1 MRAHNV
7 DVNALHDRTLLRLQ
21 AAPHAIHPLTPEEA
35 FFLARMIEY
44 VDESTRLIQTVI
56 DTIEAD
62 TTPPSTDVQRIHA
75 ALIKFRGNER
85 P

>member
-1 MRAHNV
+1 MTAHNV
-7 DVNALHDRTLLRLQ
+7 DVKALHERTLLRLQ
-21 AAPHAIHPLTPEEA
+21 AAPRAIHPLTPDEA

-62 TTPPSTDVQRIHA
+62 TVAPSNNVQRIHA
-75 ALIKFRGNER
+75 ALIKFRGNQK